1 MQDYIN
7 SLNERQKEAA
17 MLIDG
22 PVMVFAGAGTGKT
35 RTLTTRVAYMLDS
48 GIPANNI
55 LAITFT
61 NKATNE
67 MRERLQKL
75 VGAKSHNLTIST
87 FHSLCAHIL
96 RRDIVHLNYDRHFE
110 IIDDEDQLKIVSEAI
125 DNLRL
130 DKKKIT
136 PKHCKKEIN
145 NCKCFDIKLESYE
158 AKVFNEYQ
166 RLMKEYNLLDFED
179 LLIKTNE
186 LFTTCPDVL
195 EKYRKI
201 YNYVLVDEFQ
211 DTNLIQYKI
220 VSMLCKNSRKLFVV
234 GDDDQ
239 SIYSFR
245 GTNYEN
251 MKLFKKDF
259 PETKI
264 ILLEENYRS
273 TQEILKGTN
282 NLISNNDDRENK
294 KLFSSREGS
303 KDDVVITQLSG
314 DREEVEYVITNIN
327 SLVNKGYKYSDIAI
341 LYRNTVVSRN
351 FELAMVQNA
360 IPYRIFGGISY
371 LRRREIKDISA
382 YLKLIMNHNDVNS
395 FKRIVNAP
403 ARSIGK
409 TTLDRLLEYK
419 LETKKNLFDSIRDID
434 TIPQNKKKA
443 LTDFVEMINELDKK
457 LDDTPLDTYF
467 DELLKRTNY
476 LEVIKDDEDE
486 EERLENIKE
495 FKSILVSV
503 EDNGEIASRRE
514 KLMSAFDEA
523 ILADDKLQNQ
533 RQRQDGVTLSTVHS
547 VKGLE
552 FRCVFVVA
560 FEAGLFPN
568 MSYFMDVDI
577 EEERRIAYVACTRA
591 KDKLFLTCA
600 KSRLLYGK
608 KINNPQSQ
616 FLIEFIGVKGS
627 EAIKSGSYRK
637 QSSLDYE
644 YGISQVEDDYNPFNQ
659 IEKKY
664 EKDTESTDTSG
675 ELTDDKTFKVG
686 DFVNHAV
693 YGDGI
698 IVSLEAKTD
707 MGWLGK
713 ICFTAQGTIKTFD
726 MMHKS
731 IKKKVR

>member
-1 MQDYIN
+1 M
-7 SLNERQKEAA
+7 
-17 MLIDG
+17 
-22 PVMVFAGAGTGKT
+22 
-35 RTLTTRVAYMLDS
+35 
-48 GIPANNI
+48 
-55 LAITFT
+55 
-61 NKATNE
+61 
-67 MRERLQKL
+67 
-75 VGAKSHNLTIST
+75 
-87 FHSLCAHIL
+87 
-96 RRDIVHLNYDRHFE
+96 
-110 IIDDEDQLKIVSEAI
+110 
-125 DNLRL
+125 
-130 DKKKIT
+130 
-136 PKHCKKEIN
+136 
-145 NCKCFDIKLESYE
+145 
-158 AKVFNEYQ
+158 
-166 RLMKEYNLLDFED
+166 DFED

-220 VSMLCKNSRKLFVV
+220 VSMLCKNSRNLFVV

-434 TIPQNKKKA
+434 TIPQNNSSSTPSK
-443 LTDFVEMINELDKK
+443 VEA
-457 LDDTPLDTYF
+457 
-467 DELLKRTNY
+467 R
-476 LEVIKDDEDE
+476 
-486 EERLENIKE
+486 
-495 FKSILVSV
+495 
-503 EDNGEIASRRE
+503 G
-514 KLMSAFDEA
+514 
-523 ILADDKLQNQ
+523 
-533 RQRQDGVTLSTVHS
+533 
-547 VKGLE
+547 
-552 FRCVFVVA
+552 
-560 FEAGLFPN
+560 
-568 MSYFMDVDI
+568 
-577 EEERRIAYVACTRA
+577 
-591 KDKLFLTCA
+591 
-600 KSRLLYGK
+600 
-608 KINNPQSQ
+608 
-616 FLIEFIGVKGS
+616 IG
-627 EAIKSGSYRK
+627 A
-637 QSSLDYE
+637 
-644 YGISQVEDDYNPFNQ
+644 
-659 IEKKY
+659 
-664 EKDTESTDTSG
+664 
-675 ELTDDKTFKVG
+675 
-686 DFVNHAV
+686 
-693 YGDGI
+693 
-698 IVSLEAKTD
+698 
-707 MGWLGK
+707 
-713 ICFTAQGTIKTFD
+713 
-726 MMHKS
+726 
-731 IKKKVR
+731 